1 MKRILIVEDEPNLA
15 DGLEM
20 NLSAEGYE
28 AIVARD
34 ANEALELFERIEFDL
49 ALLDIMLPGMDG
61 VTLCKELRKRSHL
74 PIIFLSA
81 RDSDSD
87 KITGLDVG
95 ADDYIT
101 KPFNLDELL
110 RRINALFRRVSWETV
125 AHKSSGEIVFG
136 DCSLDLKTLDARG
149 PGGETRLSHKEAMV
163 LKYLYE
169 RRGEIVSRDMLLDGV
184 WGYTAFPSTRTVD
197 NFILRLRKVFEID
210 PANPKVITS
219 IRGVGY
225 KLQI

>member
-34 ANEALELFERIEFDL
+34 ADQALELFERIEFDL

-74 PIIFLSA
+74 PIIFLTA

-87 KITGLDVG
+87 KVAGLDVG

-110 RRINALFRRVSWETV
+110 RRINSLFRRISWET
-125 AHKSSGEIVFG
+125 AAQRSSGEIAFG

-149 PGGETRLSHKEAMV
+149 PGGESKLSHKEAMV
-163 LKYLYE
+163 FKYLYD

-197 NFILRLRKVFEID
+197 NFILRLRKVFEKD
-210 PANPKVITS
+210 PSNPKVITS
-219 IRGVGY
+219 VRGVGY
-225 KLQI
+225 KLQV